1 MISTNSPV
9 SNLGALSCQV
19 YEFIRQPK
27 PCLFLNL
34 DRIAWREHGGFAHW
48 HLGQVVARLTDL
60 PSSLRQASAVQPQF
74 EMAQRNA
81 VDRSIS
87 VTDVPASRRQAEAI
101 SAFIQNRSEEHTS
114 ELQSLLRISYAVF
127 CLIKK

>member
-1 MISTNSPV
+1 MRISDWSSDV
-9 SNLGALSCQV
+9 CSSDL
-19 YEFIRQPK
+19 
-27 PCLFLNL
+27 
-34 DRIAWREHGGFAHW
+34 IAWREHGGFAHW
-48 HLGQVVARLTDL
+48 HLGQVVERLTDL

-101 SAFIQNRSEEHTS
+101 SALIQNSEGLRSEECREGKECVRTF
-114 ELQSLLRISYAVF
+114 RYRWAPYD
-127 CLIKK
+127 

>member
-1 MISTNSPV
+1 MSYTNSADIY
-9 SNLGALSCQV
+9 LGDISSQV

-27 PCLFLNL
+27 PCLFFNL

-48 HLGQVVARLTDL
+48 HLGQVVERLTDL

-74 EMAQRNA
+74 DMAQRNA

-87 VTDVPASRRQAEAI
+87 VT
-101 SAFIQNRSEEHTS
+101 RSEERRVGKECVSTCRS
-114 ELQSLLRISYAVF
+114 RWSPYL
-127 CLIKK
+127 

>member
-1 MISTNSPV
+1 MRISDWSSDV
-9 SNLGALSCQV
+9 CSSDLV

-27 PCLFLNL
+27 PCLFFNL

-48 HLGQVVARLTDL
+48 HLGQVVERLTDL

-87 VTDVPASRRQAEAI
+87 VTDQIGRATCRARLCQ
-101 SAFIQNRSEEHTS
+101 
-114 ELQSLLRISYAVF
+114 
-127 CLIKK
+127 